1 MLAGTVR
8 QFLCRSRRKPEVMQR
23 VPGATVG
30 VVGGGQ
36 LGRMLAEAA
45 SPLGVDVVALD
56 PTPDCP
62 AVPPA
67 GDQVVADFDDPD
79 GVRELAERADV
90 LTYEIELADPDVLA
104 DVATAHDVEVHPTPE
119 TLRTIQDKLVQNRAL
134 ADAGVPVPEFRAV
147 DGADDLEAAFD
158 ALGSPLMLKRRTGG
172 YDGRGNAPVDSV
184 ADAREEFGDDLRNFV
199 AEDLVDFERELSV
212 IAVRGDGE
220 TATFPVAENLHETEI
235 LRESVVPAR
244 TSETVR
250 ERATEVAED
259 VLGALDGRGVFGVEL
274 FECVSPRNTEET
286 GGGSREHDGR
296 VLVNEIAP
304 RPHNSGHYTIEGCRT
319 SQFEQCARAV
329 LGLPLGDT
337 TLREPTVMANILG
350 EPDAE
355 TRPAVLGGVPS
366 ALRDG
371 GVTLHWYGKREVRPL
386 RKMGHV
392 TAVGGDDR
400 GDLLTRARAARDAVS
415 FADQH
420 DADHDFT
427 TTQS

>member
-1 MLAGTVR
+1 ML
-8 QFLCRSRRKPEVMQR
+8 R
-23 VPGATVG
+23 VPGATIG

-134 ADAGVPVPEFRAV
+134 ADAGVPVPEFRPV

-184 ADAREEFGDDLRNFV
+184 ADARGEFDDDLRNFV
-199 AEDLVDFERELSV
+199 AEELVDFERELSV

-220 TATFPVAENLHETEI
+220 TATFPVAENLHEAEI

-244 TSETVR
+244 TSEAVR
-250 ERATEVAED
+250 ERATAVAED

-274 FECVSPRNTEET
+274 FEV
-286 GGGSREHDGR
+286 DGR

-355 TRPAVLGGVPS
+355 TRPAVLDGVPS
-366 ALRDG
+366 ALRDSG
-371 GVTLHWYGKREVRPL
+371 LTLHWYGKREVRPL

-420 DADHDFT
+420 DADHEFT